1 MNGINIIPK
10 RLLIANRGEIAVRI
24 ARTAREMGIEPIGVF
39 AAADAGAFHT
49 TKMARSVDL
58 GSGPTSETY
67 LSIPR
72 LLEAARHAGADAV
85 HPGYGFLSENPAFA
99 RAVQGAGLLW
109 IGPPAEAI
117 EKMGDK
123 LEARRRMR
131 DAGVPVVPGSDIG
144 GGAGAAVSDLY
155 ERGVAL
161 GFPLLVKA
169 SAGGGGKGMARVD
182 SAAALAESIEQTSR
196 VAEAAFADGR
206 VYLEKLFE
214 RPRHVEFQVFGDRF
228 GSVVHLFERECSVQR
243 RHQKVLEETP
253 SAALDPRLREAMG
266 RAAVEAARAVEYVG
280 AGTIE
285 FLLDE
290 RKNFYFLEM
299 NTRLQV
305 EHPITEETLGID
317 LVRTQIEVAAG
328 SPLPPAWRGGK
339 LVPQGHAIEL
349 RLYAEDPREF
359 LPRSGTIRVWEE
371 PGGPGIRVDGGVEE
385 GSRVGVEYDPLLAKL
400 VVSAQDRAAAIE
412 RARRAVAEWIVLG
425 VETNAELLLD
435 VLDSADFR
443 SGRYSTDLIERLGRR
458 EREANPPP
466 PDAAWIAAAAVFGEE
481 RPPSPA
487 GTGAPSTGAGPAD
500 PWDAPTGWRPGA

>member
-1 MNGINIIPK
+1 MDAARAMNGIPK

-24 ARTAREMGIEPIGVF
+24 ARTAREMGIEPVGVF

-49 TKMARSVDL
+49 TKMARSIAL
-58 GSGPTSETY
+58 GAGPASDTY
-67 LSIPR
+67 LSVSR
-72 LLEAARHAGADAV
+72 LIRAAEESGADAV
-85 HPGYGFLSENPAFA
+85 HPGYGFLSENPEFA
-99 RAVQGAGLLW
+99 RAVAQAGLLW
-109 IGPPAEAI
+109 VGPTAESI

-123 LEARRRMR
+123 IEARKRMR
-131 DAGVPVVPGSDIG
+131 EAGVPVVPGSD
-144 GGAGAAVSDLY
+144 AGAADADLFA
-155 ERGVAL
+155 RGVAL

-169 SAGGGGKGMARVD
+169 AAGGGGKGMARVD
-182 SAAALAESIEQTSR
+182 SAEGLAEALEQTSR
-196 VAEAAFADGR
+196 VAESAFGDGR

-243 RHQKVLEETP
+243 RHQKVIEETP

-266 RAAVEAARAVEYVG
+266 RAAVEAAKAVEYEG

-317 LVRTQIEVAAG
+317 LVRTQIEVASG

-371 PGGPGIRVDGGVEE
+371 PGGPGVRVDGGVDE
-385 GSRVGVEYDPLLAKL
+385 GSRVGLEYDPLLAKL
-400 VVSAQDRAAAIE
+400 VVSAPDRDAAIE
-412 RARRAVAEWIVLG
+412 RARRAVSEWIVLG

-435 VLDSADFR
+435 VLDSGDFR
-443 SGRYSTDLIERLGRR
+443 SGRYSTDLIARLRRPERD
-458 EREANPPP
+458 EAP
-466 PDAAWIAAAAVFGEE
+466 PDAAWIAAAAALEQD
-481 RPPSPA
+481 A
-487 GTGAPSTGAGPAD
+487 APSVPSGGARSAAPGAPAD
-500 PWDAPTGWRPGA
+500 PWDALRGWRPGA